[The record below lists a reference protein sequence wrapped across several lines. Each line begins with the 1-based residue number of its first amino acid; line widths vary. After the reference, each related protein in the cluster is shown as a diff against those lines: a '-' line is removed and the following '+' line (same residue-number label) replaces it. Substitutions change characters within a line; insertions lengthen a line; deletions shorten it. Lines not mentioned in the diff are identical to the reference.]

1 MAALEAEAYIVQMQV
16 QAAAVCLE
24 MQVVQ
29 ELDLS
34 RHLPVQQEAVCLR
47 QVV

>member
-1 MAALEAEAYIVQMQV
+1 MGEEAYIVQAV

-24 MQVVQ
+24 VPPMQ

-34 RHLPVQQEAVCLR
+34 RLMLVQAEAVCSHQR
-47 QVV
+47 V